1 MCTCVCQANDLSMLT
16 LSGVKA
22 NIVAL
27 PALTPASAE
36 RGSKAAAARK
46 WASTKLFSA
55 GLCADPSDPL
65 REFLRALIAGSPS
78 AAPLARKMRSVATG
92 DQGSDP
98 TVNSAVW
105 AVAAGLILVG
115 APWHACV

>member
-1 MCTCVCQANDLSMLT
+1 LLCALQANDLSLLT

-27 PALTPASAE
+27 PSLTPASAE

-46 WASTKLFSA
+46 WACTKLFSA

-65 REFLRALIAGSPS
+65 REFLRALIAGSPT
-78 AAPLARKMRSVATG
+78 AAPLARKMRALASG
-92 DQGSDP
+92 DQGNDP
-98 TVNSAVW
+98 TVNGAVW
-105 AVAAGLILVG
+105 AVAAGLLLVRM
-115 APWHACV
+115 